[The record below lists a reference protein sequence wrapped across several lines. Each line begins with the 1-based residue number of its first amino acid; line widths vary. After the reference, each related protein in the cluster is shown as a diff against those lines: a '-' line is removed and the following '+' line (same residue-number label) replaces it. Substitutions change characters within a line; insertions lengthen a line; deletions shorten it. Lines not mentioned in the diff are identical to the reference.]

1 MVMRNDI
8 NEMFDPFNE
17 IGVQLYEVE
26 NRLEYLE
33 DQMQSIKDFL
43 SILARVLLYFPV
55 EPTLIPNLA

>member
-1 MVMRNDI
+1 MRNDI
-8 NEMFDPFNE
+8 NEMIDPFNE